1 MSLRNSKDSF
11 PNQSRTIPT
20 PQLISE
26 NGSFQSISVTYEDS
40 EGIAEKRKLLSQLE
54 TRKRI
59 KDDSWEPEPV
69 AALQWSSLANQ
80 ATPVD
85 DKESKVGKTT
95 KKVFLATGVNINQ
108 RSYLAKTIQKLGGT
122 FLQSDTWRPECTHLI
137 VGRLS
142 RTEKCLAACAAGAW

>member
-1 MSLRNSKDSF
+1 MTS
-11 PNQSRTIPT
+11 QTRTIPAH
-20 PQLISE
+20 QLTE
-26 NGSFQSISVTYEDS
+26 TASFQSVSVTYEDS

-80 ATPVD
+80 ATPTD
-85 DKESKVGKTT
+85 DKGSAKIVKQ
-95 KKVFLATGVNINQ
+95 KKKIFLATGVNINQ

-122 FLQSDTWRPECTHLI
+122 FLQSDVWRPECTHLI
-137 VGRLS
+137 VGRPS